1 MKNNHSMPNGKTKE
15 KSEKTGIGAKGG
27 STKMFGQQGADS
39 AKSGTS
45 SPNSG
50 APNNK
55 WGIPTGAGK
64 GHMAKQQGAD
74 PAVAGTSSPNS
85 GAPNN
90 KWGVSGGKGK
100 MFGKQTA
107 SNQRPGSSSGING

>member
-27 STKMFGQQGADS
+27 STKMFGQQGADP
-39 AKSGTS
+39 AVAGTS

-64 GHMAKQQGAD
+64 
-74 PAVAGTSSPNS
+74 
-85 GAPNN
+85 
-90 KWGVSGGKGK
+90 
-100 MFGKQTA
+100 
-107 SNQRPGSSSGING
+107 